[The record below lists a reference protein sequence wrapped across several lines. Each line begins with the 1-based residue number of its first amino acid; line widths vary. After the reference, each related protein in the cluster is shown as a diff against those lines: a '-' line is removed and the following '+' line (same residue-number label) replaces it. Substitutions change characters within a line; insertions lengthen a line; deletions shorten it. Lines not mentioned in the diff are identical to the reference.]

1 MSKTSKRSNYYV
13 PTTVSPEAQ
22 TEIRRF
28 LPVDESRA
36 PKPEDFEAWEE
47 FQENWEFF
55 ARNISDLVVEQYKPN
70 IKSQQLV
77 LDNRE

>member
-1 MSKTSKRSNYYV
+1 MKEKLERKY
-13 PTTVSPEAQ
+13 Q
-22 TEIRRF
+22 
-28 LPVDESRA
+28 
-36 PKPEDFEAWEE
+36 KPEDFEAWEE
-47 FQENWEFF
+47 FQENWESF

>member
-1 MSKTSKRSNYYV
+1 MKEKLERKY
-13 PTTVSPEAQ
+13 Q
-22 TEIRRF
+22 
-28 LPVDESRA
+28 
-36 PKPEDFEAWEE
+36 KPEDFEAWEE
-47 FQENWEFF
+47 LQENWESF

>member
-1 MSKTSKRSNYYV
+1 MSKTSKTSNYYV

-28 LPVDESRA
+28 LPVDESPA
-36 PKPEDFEAWEE
+36 PKPEYFEAWEE

-77 LDNRE
+77 LNNRE

>member
-1 MSKTSKRSNYYV
+1 MSKTSKTSNYYV

-47 FQENWEFF
+47 FQENWKSF

-77 LDNRE
+77 LNNRE